1 MSATSP
7 KVSVGTAPSRRSIAT
22 GSTDFE
28 ATGGNVIACLPISA
42 ETQTMG
48 SDIRFARLED
58 FWTAL
63 MKNRADAVATTGTV
77 KCLFAEGKGK
87 SWVYESLTLR
97 LNTAAFRP
105 TPFGESVEEV
115 IPNILCAPASGF
127 IVVNVAGLDTTAPPI
142 VHSPGLLN
150 STDRFQGASRLVES
164 KFAEAVALA
173 GKEWFEDGVESE
185 FSRALST
192 LLHTYKGTAL
202 APVETFFASPS
213 TNVEV
218 AVEAARW
225 LGRVDHPTSHRYRRT
240 LLEKVLMSTPSTRLR
255 HGAASGLAAMDDA
268 SSLLMVMEARDRET
282 NQRLRRFLQLVV
294 DQLERTRAC
303 RSS

>member
-1 MSATSP
+1 M
-7 KVSVGTAPSRRSIAT
+7 
-22 GSTDFE
+22 
-28 ATGGNVIACLPISA
+28 SA
-42 ETQTMG
+42 ETLQTMG

-63 MKNRADAVATTGTV
+63 MKNKGIADATAGKV
-77 KCLFAEGKGK
+77 KCVFAEGKGK
-87 SWVYESLTLR
+87 SWVYESPTLR
-97 LNTAAFRP
+97 LDTE
-105 TPFGESVEEV
+105 PFQATTFNEPVEGL
-115 IPNILCAPASGF
+115 INILCAPSTGF
-127 IVVNVAGLDTTAPPI
+127 IVVSVAGLDTTAPPI

-150 STDRFQGASRLVES
+150 STDRLQGASRLVES
-164 KFAEAVALA
+164 KFAEAVAVA
-173 GKEWFEDGVESE
+173 GKEWFEDGVASE

-192 LLHTYKGTAL
+192 LLHTYKNAAI

-213 TNVEV
+213 TNVEI

-240 LLEKVLMSTPSTRLR
+240 LLEKVLLSAPSTRLR
-255 HGAASGLAAMDDA
+255 HGAASGLAAMDDP
-268 SSLLMVMEARDRET
+268 SSLLVVMEARDRES

>member
-1 MSATSP
+1 MSAATSVETRTP
-7 KVSVGTAPSRRSIAT
+7 RHRIAA
-22 GSTDFE
+22 GSTDRE
-28 ATGGNVIACLPISA
+28 ATGHNVVGVLPLSA
-42 ETQTMG
+42 ETLQTMG

-63 MKNRADAVATTGTV
+63 MKNKGIADATAGKV
-77 KCLFAEGKGK
+77 KCVFAEGKGK
-87 SWVYESLTLR
+87 SWVYESPTLR
-97 LNTAAFRP
+97 LDTE
-105 TPFGESVEEV
+105 PFQATTFNEPVEGL
-115 IPNILCAPASGF
+115 INILCAPSTGF
-127 IVVNVAGLDTTAPPI
+127 IVVSVAGLDTTAPPI

-150 STDRFQGASRLVES
+150 STDRLQGASRLVES
-164 KFAEAVALA
+164 KFAEAVAVA

-185 FSRALST
+185 FSRALSA
-192 LLHTYKGTAL
+192 LLHTYRDAAI
-202 APVETFFASPS
+202 APIETFFASPS

-225 LGRVDHPTSHRYRRT
+225 LGRADHPASHHYRRT
-240 LLEKVLMSTPSTRLR
+240 LLERVLSRAPATRLR
-255 HGAASGLAAMDDA
+255 HGAASGLAAMDDP
-268 SSLLMVMEARDRET
+268 SSLPTVIEARDRES